1 MERLR
6 NQRFADPRVRG
17 FTLVELMVTIAIAA
31 LLLALAVPSFNRLT
45 ISNKLT
51 TAANE
56 VVIALNL
63 AKMQGI
69 KRNAPAQFCSSSAA
83 SNTSDTLGGACS
95 TPANQGTAVYVQTS
109 GGPIGTAAAATTQ
122 VRDVA
127 AGIGQDRIQVSSAGI
142 TAIRFGGQGL
152 GYRAGTTTPYTGT
165 VIDICSTAIS
175 TDNHRVVALT
185 TGTIITTTTS
195 TGACP

>member
-1 MERLR
+1 MERVP
-6 NQRFADPRVRG
+6 NQHFADPGERG
-17 FTLVELMVTIAIAA
+17 FTLVELMVTVAIAVILA
-31 LLLALAVPSFNRLT
+31 ALAVPSFNRLM

-56 VVIALNL
+56 VVISLNL

-69 KRNAPAQFCSSSAA
+69 KRNAPTQFCSSSAA
-83 SNTSDTLGGACS
+83 NNTADTLGAACG
-95 TPANQGTAVYVQTS
+95 TQGTAVYVQTA
-109 GGPIGTAAAATTQ
+109 GGSLSTSAAATAQ
-122 VRDVA
+122 IRDVA
-127 AGIGQDRIQVSSAGI
+127 AGIGQTSIQVSSAGI

-152 GYRAGTTTPYTGT
+152 GYQAGTTTPYTGT
-165 VIDICSTAIS
+165 VVDICSTVIS

-185 TGTIITTTTS
+185 TGTIITTSTS